1 MLYQHTTLNCQGQL
15 LDLARPKIM
24 GILNLTPDSF
34 FDGGR
39 YEGEK
44 ALLTQVEK
52 MLSEGADIIDIGGMS
67 SRPGAKIIPLR
78 EELNRVLPA
87 VKTILKEH
95 PKVIIS
101 IDTVRSEVARQT
113 IGEGAA
119 IINDISAGTID
130 EEMFKTVGD
139 INCPYILMH
148 MQGIP
153 EDMQNSP
160 DYSGHVVTTV
170 MDFLIEKMGQ
180 LRALNVKDI
189 LIDPGFGFGKTID
202 HNYELLKNLSSFRI
216 LEVPILVG
224 LSRKSMIHKFLGV
237 TPETALNGT
246 TALHF
251 AALENKA
258 KILRVHDVLEAKQTL
273 MLWEKLQNTQML

>member
-1 MLYQHTTLNCQGQL
+1 MLYQHTTLNCQGQI

-39 YEGEK
+39 YQTEK
-44 ALLTQVEK
+44 ALLAQVAK

-67 SRPGAKIIPLR
+67 SRPGAKLIPVE
-78 EELNRVLPA
+78 EELGRVVPA
-87 VKTILKEH
+87 IRAILKEF
-95 PKVIIS
+95 PDTIIS
-101 IDTVRSEVARQT
+101 VDTVRAPVARQT
-113 IGEGAA
+113 IDVGAA

-130 EEMFKTVGD
+130 TDMFKTIGE

-153 EDMQNSP
+153 ENMQK
-160 DYSGHVVTTV
+160 DVTYDGHVVTTV

-180 LRALNVKDI
+180 LRALDVKDI
-189 LIDPGFGFGKTID
+189 VIDPGFGFGKTVD

-224 LSRKSMIHKFLGV
+224 LSRKSMIHKLLKV

-251 AALENKA
+251 AALENNA
-258 KILRVHDVLEAKQTL
+258 KILRVHDVLEAKETL
-273 MLWEKLQNTQML
+273 TLWEKLKDSPVL

>member
-1 MLYQHTTLNCQGQL
+1 
-15 LDLARPKIM
+15 M

-258 KILRVHDVLEAKQTL
+258 KILRVHDVLEAKQAV
-273 MLWEKLQNTQML
+273 MLWEKLKDTRMI

>member
-1 MLYQHTTLNCQGQL
+1 MLYQHSTLNCQGQL
-15 LDLARPKIM
+15 LDLARPKFM

-39 YEGEK
+39 YQEEK

-67 SRPGAKIIPLR
+67 SRPGAKLIPIK

-87 VKTILKEH
+87 IQLILKEF
-95 PKVIIS
+95 PKAIIS

-113 IGEGAA
+113 IGEGAS

-130 EEMFKTVGD
+130 KDMFKTVGE
-139 INCPYILMH
+139 INCPYTLMH
-148 MQGIP
+148 MKGIP
-153 EDMQNSP
+153 ENMQNGP
-160 DYSGHVVTTV
+160 DYAGHVVTTV
-170 MDFLIEKMGQ
+170 MDFLIEKMGE
-180 LRALNVKDI
+180 LRALKVKDI
-189 LIDPGFGFGKTID
+189 VIDPGFGFGKTVD
-202 HNYELLKNLSSFRI
+202 DNYELLKNLSSFRI

-224 LSRKSMIHKFLGV
+224 LSRKSMIHKLLEV
-237 TPETALNGT
+237 TPATALNGT

-251 AALENKA
+251 AALENQA
-258 KILRVHDVLEAKQTL
+258 KILRVHDVLEAKQT
-273 MLWEKLQNTQML
+273 

>member
-1 MLYQHTTLNCQGQL
+1 MLYQHTTLNCQGQI

-34 FDGGR
+34 YDGGR
-39 YEGEK
+39 YQTEK
-44 ALLTQVEK
+44 ALLTQVAK

-67 SRPGAKIIPLR
+67 SRPGAKLIPVE
-78 EELNRVLPA
+78 EELGRVVPA
-87 VKTILKEH
+87 IRAILKEF
-95 PKVIIS
+95 PDTIIS
-101 IDTVRSEVARQT
+101 VDTVRAVVARQT
-113 IGEGAA
+113 IDVGAA

-130 EEMFKTVGD
+130 TDMFKTIGE

-153 EDMQNSP
+153 EIMQK
-160 DYSGHVVTTV
+160 DVTYDGHVVTTV

-180 LRALNVKDI
+180 LRALDVKDI
-189 LIDPGFGFGKTID
+189 VIDPGFGFGKTVD

-224 LSRKSMIHKFLGV
+224 LSRKSMIHKLLKV

-251 AALENKA
+251 AALENNA
-258 KILRVHDVLEAKQTL
+258 KILRVHDVLEAKETL
-273 MLWEKLQNTQML
+273 TLWEKLKDSPVL

>member
-1 MLYQHTTLNCQGQL
+1 
-15 LDLARPKIM
+15 M

-34 FDGGR
+34 FDGGL
-39 YEGEK
+39 YQTEK
-44 ALLTQVEK
+44 ALLNQVEK

-67 SRPGAKIIPLR
+67 SRPGAKLIPLE

-87 VKTILKEH
+87 IKIILKEFSNC
-95 PKVIIS
+95 ILS

-113 IGEGAA
+113 IGDGAS

-130 EEMFKTVGD
+130 DKMFKTVGE

-153 EDMQNSP
+153 EDMQKQP
-160 DYSGHVVTTV
+160 DYGGHVVTTV

-180 LRALNVKDI
+180 LRALEVKDI
-189 LIDPGFGFGKTID
+189 IIDPGFGFGKTID
-202 HNYELLKNLSSFRI
+202 HNFELLKNLASFRI
-216 LEVPILVG
+216 LEVPILIG
-224 LSRKSMIHKFLGV
+224 LSRKSMIHKLLEIK
-237 TPETALNGT
+237 PETALNGT

-273 MLWEKLQNTQML
+273 TLWEKLKDIPLL